1 MQGVALV
8 SILCRDRIGL
18 VAAIADHMFALGINL
33 RDTTFA
39 VLGKGAEFTSIC
51 ELPAG
56 LAPDA
61 LERGLV
67 GLSELEGAQIR
78 VVAYPFDPVP
88 GPTGR
93 ITHRVEVEGG
103 DQLGLI
109 ARLADIFSQS
119 GANIVRL
126 DAQKLPENEGGRYV
140 TRFLVWLPPARAA
153 YCLAAVANTA
163 GSMGLVSRA
172 ESVAEV
178 AP

>member
-1 MQGVALV
+1 MLA
-8 SILCRDRIGL
+8 
-18 VAAIADHMFALGINL
+18 
-33 RDTTFA
+33 
-39 VLGKGAEFTSIC
+39 GAE
-51 ELPAG
+51 
-56 LAPDA
+56 
-61 LERGLV
+61 V
-67 GLSELEGAQIR
+67 R

-88 GPTGR
+88 GPMGR

-109 ARLADIFSQS
+109 ARLADIFAEG

-126 DAQKLPENEGGRYV
+126 DAQKLPDTEGGRYV

-172 ESVAEV
+172 ETVGGPA
-178 AP
+178 